1 MDQRLEKL
9 WSERNVRMLTILKV
23 CGSVILTLVSRDGSP
38 LPLCTAFCYV
48 MGMTEESR
56 DFSELPGHQVFT
68 PFVRQTQEAWFL
80 PGPAPQTH
88 HSGESL
94 GETARVS
101 IPGLYSEPSSD
112 GRLRCRPISEG
123 ACSPFLRTCPGALS
137 FVAQVFACFLDFKSP
152 IHSTAMNL
160 TSLERHSIAPRGT
173 RSSVLR
179 MEF

>member
-68 PFVRQTQEAWFL
+68 PFVRRLGSSPGQL
-80 PGPAPQTH
+80 PRPTIVGRASVRRP
-88 HSGESL
+88 ESL
-94 GETARVS
+94 FRVS
-101 IPGLYSEPSSD
+101 IPNPVQTG
-112 GRLRCRPISEG
+112 G
-123 ACSPFLRTCPGALS
+123 
-137 FVAQVFACFLDFKSP
+137 
-152 IHSTAMNL
+152 
-160 TSLERHSIAPRGT
+160 
-173 RSSVLR
+173 
-179 MEF
+179 